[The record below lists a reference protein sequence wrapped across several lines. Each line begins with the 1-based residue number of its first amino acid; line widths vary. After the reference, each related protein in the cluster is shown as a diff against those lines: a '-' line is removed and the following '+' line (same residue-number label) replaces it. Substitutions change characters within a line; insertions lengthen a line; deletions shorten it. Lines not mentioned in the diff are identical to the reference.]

1 MGFIDSFVDKFQTTF
16 IVNDRWL
23 LFLDGFKVTII
34 MAGFATL
41 LGVIIGTIVAIAK
54 VYSFQTGK
62 LKILDK
68 ILSVYLTVFRGTP
81 IVVQLMIWYFII
93 LTSVDNGVLVAII
106 AFGINS
112 GAYVAEIVRAGILAI
127 DKGQTEAG
135 RSLGLSSGQTMKSI
149 ILPQAF
155 KNILPALGNELIALL
170 KETSVV
176 GYVAVVDLTKVGDLV
191 RSRTMDAVFPLLAVA
206 LVYLLLVIGLT
217 AIQKRIERR
226 LRQGDRR

>member
-34 MAGFATL
+34 MAVFATL

-68 ILSVYLTVFRGTP
+68 ILSVYLTAFRGTP

>member
-1 MGFIDSFVDKFQTTF
+1 MGFLDSFVDKFQTTF

-34 MAGFATL
+34 MAVFATL

>member
-1 MGFIDSFVDKFQTTF
+1 
-16 IVNDRWL
+16 
-23 LFLDGFKVTII
+23 
-34 MAGFATL
+34 
-41 LGVIIGTIVAIAK
+41 
-54 VYSFQTGK
+54 
-62 LKILDK
+62 
-68 ILSVYLTVFRGTP
+68 
-81 IVVQLMIWYFII
+81 
-93 LTSVDNGVLVAII
+93 
-106 AFGINS
+106 
-112 GAYVAEIVRAGILAI
+112 
-127 DKGQTEAG
+127 
-135 RSLGLSSGQTMKSI
+135 MKSI

>member
-34 MAGFATL
+34 MAVFATL